1 MRDRGVRGIRPRFRG
16 LSPCG
21 GQVAYVLLTSAPVA
35 ARRVATPAM
44 PLDLHVL
51 SLSLAFIL
59 SQDQTLRCCIL
70 VFFSL
75 DKKAL
80 SSHTREGPQTP
91 ACVRTVFVYLLSQGV
106 ILDGSGRLEDGAP
119 LSLVFLCTT
128 SVVAKHVNDRRS
140 MRLVF
145 GAKAVQ
151 NYNHFLNYQNFFAL
165 FLKKKF
171 TTKNKST
178 PIYIIIYNLLLSQ
191 QRFSCPGANRRLTPP
206 QRKKFFEKR

>member
-75 DKKAL
+75 SIRKLCRAI
-80 SSHTREGPQTP
+80 P
-91 ACVRTVFVYLLSQGV
+91 AKVLRPRPVSELFSCTCYLKESFLT
-106 ILDGSGRLEDGAP
+106 GAAVLKTAP
-119 LSLVFLCTT
+119 HSLVFLCTT

-145 GAKAVQ
+145 SAKAVQ

-165 FLKKKF
+165 FLKKYF
-171 TTKNKST
+171 
-178 PIYIIIYNLLLSQ
+178 LAL
-191 QRFSCPGANRRLTPP
+191 RL
-206 QRKKFFEKR
+206 

>member
-1 MRDRGVRGIRPRFRG
+1 MIPTTLLLVSFSLSIRKLCRAIPAKVLRPRPVSELFSCTCYLKESFLTG
-16 LSPCG
+16 
-21 GQVAYVLLTSAPVA
+21 AAVLKTAP
-35 ARRVATPAM
+35 
-44 PLDLHVL
+44 H
-51 SLSLAFIL
+51 SLSCSFV
-59 SQDQTLRCCIL
+59 LR
-70 VFFSL
+70 
-75 DKKAL
+75 
-80 SSHTREGPQTP
+80 
-91 ACVRTVFVYLLSQGV
+91 LLLQSMSM
-106 ILDGSGRLEDGAP
+106 I
-119 LSLVFLCTT
+119 
-128 SVVAKHVNDRRS
+128 VAQCAVNDRRS

>member
-1 MRDRGVRGIRPRFRG
+1 MGDLPLRTPTHRRLGGPSPRQQANAPHAHPPPERTFHPSPMRDRGVRGIRPRFRG

-75 DKKAL
+75 SIRKLCRAIPAKVLRPRPVSELFSCTCYLKESFLTGAAVLKTAPHSL
-80 SSHTREGPQTP
+80 SCS
-91 ACVRTVFVYLLSQGV
+91 FVL
-106 ILDGSGRLEDGAP
+106 R
-119 LSLVFLCTT
+119 
-128 SVVAKHVNDRRS
+128 
-140 MRLVF
+140 
-145 GAKAVQ
+145 
-151 NYNHFLNYQNFFAL
+151 
-165 FLKKKF
+165 
-171 TTKNKST
+171 
-178 PIYIIIYNLLLSQ
+178 LLLQSMSMIVAQ
-191 QRFSCPGANRRLTPP
+191 CASFLAQ
-206 QRKKFFEKR
+206 KRCKITTIF

>member
-70 VFFSL
+70 VFSL
-75 DKKAL
+75 FRKETARRRRHAGFLLGIQTDDEPTAL
-80 SSHTREGPQTP
+80 RTTP
-91 ACVRTVFVYLLSQGV
+91 
-106 ILDGSGRLEDGAP
+106 D
-119 LSLVFLCTT
+119 
-128 SVVAKHVNDRRS
+128 
-140 MRLVF
+140 
-145 GAKAVQ
+145 
-151 NYNHFLNYQNFFAL
+151 
-165 FLKKKF
+165 
-171 TTKNKST
+171 
-178 PIYIIIYNLLLSQ
+178 LLLSL
-191 QRFSCPGANRRLTPP
+191 SHLSGT
-206 QRKKFFEKR
+206 